1 MIRLYLE
8 TSIDK
13 SKVTSNEHNFL
24 ETYLSHLYPNPTDLS
39 IEIVPVGGKDKL
51 HLALN
56 QFEECTLLGGKNL
69 IVFDAD
75 GETNGGGFAVRQK
88 ELKDKFQEL
97 GVQAD
102 LFLFPNNKDEGDFE
116 SLLEGIINP
125 EHAGLL
131 TCFSG
136 YDACIQSRNKPGLPV
151 SYKTPNRKAKMYS
164 YMDAMVKSRKKDQ
177 QFKSGN
183 WFFDNTDYWNLEAE
197 ALLPLKNFLKENI
210 R

>member
-1 MIRLYLE
+1 M
-8 TSIDK
+8 
-13 SKVTSNEHNFL
+13 
-24 ETYLSHLYPNPTDLS
+24 
-39 IEIVPVGGKDKL
+39 
-51 HLALN
+51 
-56 QFEECTLLGGKNL
+56 
-69 IVFDAD
+69 
-75 GETNGGGFAVRQK
+75 
-88 ELKDKFQEL
+88 
-97 GVQAD
+97 
-102 LFLFPNNKDEGDFE
+102 FLFPNNKDEGDFE

-151 SYKTPNRKAKMYS
+151 SYKTPNRKARMYS

-197 ALLPLKNFLKENI
+197 ALLPLKNFLTQNISENI
-210 R
+210 YKPSN